1 MLLHDSF
8 FFSSQRYINET
19 HSSPI
24 TILHSPLFHST
35 LTLIIS
41 IFGTCSN
48 LICML
53 YLSYIISR
61 YKQRKLLKR
70 NKSEQ
75 QKKSFHI
82 LSNKKYRFL
91 LILTSNDFLLCLS
104 SIISCL
110 DEKYYFQSLVSY
122 FHLCSFHI
130 LIWKFTLHFIPLL
143 TISILFRYHYI
154 LNKNFPSKIFN
165 TTTFN
170 QLFFT
175 DLCILIPFVIA
186 IAWSVDGLWLWGE
199 TNISNY
205 ILPTIYDNTSNQ
217 TKEIFLT
224 SSMNKTLYQS
234 YVKLKEY
241 NNNYND
247 YLPQQ
252 TIICYLQTTNNFK
265 FTARLL
271 YLIQAD
277 FLLLFSLHCIGL
289 ILEILLHIRL
299 SCCLIA
305 SKMSTTFLREQQL
318 SLYILYIFAC
328 LTITSLPFY
337 FYRTIDIIFDSF
349 LLTYSNDMINSR
361 TLAQI
366 ILSGISF
373 KPILYLILLFPSK
386 ILFKYKCYTTVKIES
401 INQLNNVFLI
411 NNKKHEEKNLK
422 NLNHE
427 RYSLKLS
434 SIYPKIHIKFRSLSN
449 PLVTTNNIRS
459 IIIDQKQNT
468 SDDIYV

>member
-24 TILHSPLFHST
+24 TIIHSPLFHST

-61 YKQRKLLKR
+61 YKQRKLKR

-75 QKKSFHI
+75 QKSLHI
-82 LSNKKYRFL
+82 LSNKKYKFL
-91 LILTSNDFLLCLS
+91 LILTSNDLLLCLS
-104 SIISCL
+104 AIISCV
-110 DEKYYFQSLVSY
+110 DEKYYFQSLVSH

-154 LNKNFPSKIFN
+154 LNKRFPSKIFN

-186 IAWSVDGLWLWGE
+186 FAWSVDGLWLWGE
-199 TNISNY
+199 TNINNF
-205 ILPTIYDNTSNQ
+205 ILPTIFDSGPNQ
-217 TKEIFLT
+217 TKETYLT
-224 SSMNKTLYQS
+224 SSMNTTLHQS

-241 NNNYND
+241 NNNNND

-252 TIICYLQTTNNFK
+252 TIICYLQTNNNFK

-277 FLLLFSLHCIGL
+277 FLLLCSLHFIG
-289 ILEILLHIRL
+289 
-299 SCCLIA
+299 
-305 SKMSTTFLREQQL
+305 K
-318 SLYILYIFAC
+318 
-328 LTITSLPFY
+328 
-337 FYRTIDIIFDSF
+337 
-349 LLTYSNDMINSR
+349 
-361 TLAQI
+361 
-366 ILSGISF
+366 
-373 KPILYLILLFPSK
+373 
-386 ILFKYKCYTTVKIES
+386 
-401 INQLNNVFLI
+401 
-411 NNKKHEEKNLK
+411 
-422 NLNHE
+422 
-427 RYSLKLS
+427 
-434 SIYPKIHIKFRSLSN
+434 
-449 PLVTTNNIRS
+449 
-459 IIIDQKQNT
+459 
-468 SDDIYV
+468 

>member
-1 MLLHDSF
+1 
-8 FFSSQRYINET
+8 
-19 HSSPI
+19 
-24 TILHSPLFHST
+24 
-35 LTLIIS
+35 
-41 IFGTCSN
+41 
-48 LICML
+48 
-53 YLSYIISR
+53 
-61 YKQRKLLKR
+61 
-70 NKSEQ
+70 
-75 QKKSFHI
+75 
-82 LSNKKYRFL
+82 
-91 LILTSNDFLLCLS
+91 
-104 SIISCL
+104 
-110 DEKYYFQSLVSY
+110 
-122 FHLCSFHI
+122 
-130 LIWKFTLHFIPLL
+130 
-143 TISILFRYHYI
+143 
-154 LNKNFPSKIFN
+154 
-165 TTTFN
+165 
-170 QLFFT
+170 
-175 DLCILIPFVIA
+175 
-186 IAWSVDGLWLWGE
+186 
-199 TNISNY
+199 
-205 ILPTIYDNTSNQ
+205 
-217 TKEIFLT
+217 
-224 SSMNKTLYQS
+224 
-234 YVKLKEY
+234 
-241 NNNYND
+241 
-247 YLPQQ
+247 
-252 TIICYLQTTNNFK
+252 
-265 FTARLL
+265 
-271 YLIQAD
+271 
-277 FLLLFSLHCIGL
+277 L